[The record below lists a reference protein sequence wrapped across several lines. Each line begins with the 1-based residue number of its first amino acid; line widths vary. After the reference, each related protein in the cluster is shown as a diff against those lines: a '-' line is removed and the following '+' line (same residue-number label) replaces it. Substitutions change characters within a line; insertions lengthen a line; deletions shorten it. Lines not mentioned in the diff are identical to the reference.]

1 VSRTEAN
8 RRIASSGALAS
19 ARLASLFSLARWRSR
34 LAPSGGY
41 REAVG
46 RTVVQTLRSAHRRI
60 RIGWQKAL
68 RAGHLSLPASI
79 PEEIARKLERGPT
92 GSYDILCLPVFD
104 WSFRFQRP
112 QHLMRQ
118 FARHDRRVFYVSHEF
133 LLASPVS
140 VGELEPNVFGIRL
153 PADAG
158 RNVLER
164 TFSEKDAKI
173 MADGVARLHAASK
186 MKSAAIVIQHPFWT
200 PIARMLKTRFGWP
213 IVYDCMD
220 DYAEL
225 YRQGGPLLDIERELL
240 RSADLVVASSE
251 LLRRKTAAVARQVAL
266 VRNAGEF
273 EHFAAVEPASPSD
286 GDIVIGYYG
295 AIAHWFDSRLV
306 AGLAQRRPNWRFEL
320 IGNTFTADLRPLRNL
335 PNIQL
340 LGEIPY
346 TDLPSNLARWHGCII
361 PFERN
366 ELTEATNPVKVYEM
380 LAAGMPV
387 VAVDLP
393 ELRPIAQAELIELAD
408 DAEGF
413 ACKLEKLLAARTP
426 DTIAKRR
433 AFARQNT
440 WESRFEEMAAA
451 IERVLGGSC
460 DGRQP

>member
-1 VSRTEAN
+1 M
-8 RRIASSGALAS
+8 
-19 ARLASLFSLARWRSR
+19 
-34 LAPSGGY
+34 
-41 REAVG
+41 
-46 RTVVQTLRSAHRRI
+46 RSAHRRL
-60 RIGWQKAL
+60 RIGWQKVL

-79 PEEIARKLERGPT
+79 PAEIARKLERGPT

-104 WSFRFQRP
+104 WTFRFQRP

-140 VGELEPNVFGIRL
+140 VGELETNVFGIRL
-153 PADAG
+153 PADAS

-164 TFSEKDAKI
+164 TFSDKDAAI
-173 MADGVARLHAASK
+173 MAEGVTRLRAASK
-186 MKSAAIVIQHPFWT
+186 MNSAVIVIQHPFWT

-251 LLRRKTAAVARQVAL
+251 LLRQKTAAVSQQVAL

-273 EHFAAVEPASPSD
+273 EHFATVEPALPS
-286 GDIVIGYYG
+286 GGNVVVGYYG
-295 AIAHWFDSRLV
+295 AIAHWFDSRLI
-306 AGLAQRRPNWRFEL
+306 AELAKMRPNWRFEL
-320 IGNTFTADLRPLRNL
+320 IGNTFTADLRSLRNL
-335 PNIQL
+335 PNVQL

-346 TDLPSNLARWHGCII
+346 ADLPSNLARWHGCVI

-413 ACKLEKLLAARTP
+413 AYKLEKLLAAQSP
-426 DTIAKRR
+426 EKIATRR

-440 WESRFEEMAAA
+440 WESRFTEMAAA
-451 IERVLGGSC
+451 IENVIENSC
-460 DGRQP
+460 DGRKP